1 MPVVKPHPLTRVLV
15 TGANGHTG
23 MWVVRALL
31 EQGYSVRCA
40 VRSLEKGR
48 RLRHCFYSHGARV
61 EIIVVHDITKVG
73 FLNGLKFENA
83 EIGSTQLIGESLRRS
98 R

>member
-1 MPVVKPHPLTRVLV
+1 
-15 TGANGHTG
+15 
-23 MWVVRALL
+23 MWVVRTLL
-31 EQGYSVRCA
+31 EQGYSIRCT

-48 RLRHCFYSHGARV
+48 QLRDYFYSYGARV

-83 EIGSTQLIGESLRRS
+83 EIGST
-98 R
+98 

>member
-1 MPVVKPHPLTRVLV
+1 MPVVKPHLRTRILV
-15 TGANGHTG
+15 TGANGHSG

-31 EQGYSVRCA
+31 EQGYSVRCT

-48 RLRHCFYSHGARV
+48 QLRHYFYSYGARV

-73 FLNGLKFENA
+73 CPNGVKSGSA
-83 EIGSTQLIGESLRRS
+83 EIGSNELIGESFRRS
-98 R
+98 G